1 MPDFKDLVRRNLRIE
16 MAKADMSA
24 QTLAEKSGVS
34 YDAIGQYLRGE
45 TTPLLETTYK
55 IATALGCTPN
65 DLVGWKA

>member
-24 QTLAEKSGVS
+24 QELAEKSGVS
-34 YDAIGQYLRGE
+34 YDAIGQYLRGD
-45 TTPLLETTYK
+45 TMPLLETAYK
-55 IATALGCTPN
+55 LAQALGCTPN